1 MRRTKEDAEKT
12 RCAILHAAEELFLE
26 KGVAH
31 TSLDTIAR
39 QAGVTRGAV
48 YWHFQNKAHLFYEM
62 LSQVRLP
69 TESMAALLAR
79 NDACD
84 SMMALRN
91 LCVDAIEDMALDE
104 RKQRIY
110 TILLYRCEFTEELRE
125 AGEQQDAYI
134 KQFITLTERIFGLAQ
149 ERGLLQPGLTPAL
162 AARMLH
168 ALLIGLLTDWLR
180 DPDLFDPLQDAHAM
194 VDSLFRGL
202 LCDCSATSV
211 AHTAA
216 LN

>member
-12 RCAILHAAEELFLE
+12 RCAILQAAEVLFLE

-31 TSLDTIAR
+31 TSLDSIAR

-48 YWHFQNKAHLFYEM
+48 YWHFQNKADLFYEM

-69 TESMAALLAR
+69 PENMAALL
-79 NDACD
+79 DGDSACD
-84 SMMALRN
+84 SMLALRT
-91 LCVDAIEDMALDE
+91 LCVEAIKDLALDE

-125 AGEQQDAYI
+125 AEEQQNIYV
-134 KQFITLTERIFGLAQ
+134 KQFITLTERLFGFAQ
-149 ERGLLQPGLTPAL
+149 ERGLLLSGITPAL

-168 ALLIGLLTDWLR
+168 AMLIGLLTDWLR
-180 DPDLFDPLQDAHAM
+180 DPDLFDPLLDAHMM

-202 LCDCSATSV
+202 LCDCSP
-211 AHTAA
+211 AA
-216 LN
+216 QMAAIT